1 MVAAIFLVAFLLNNT
16 TKSQGIKSK
25 PWTVSDK
32 EKAMKAPVKLSDP
45 AVIGKGKILWE
56 KHCKLCHGNQGI
68 GDGPRAASL
77 KNFPGDFSSSAFQ
90 TCTDGE
96 LFYRTSI
103 GRDEMPG
110 YNKKIPEVN
119 DRWALIAFMRM
130 LKK

>member
-1 MVAAIFLVAFLLNNT
+1 MVAAIFFVSFLLNNT

-25 PWTVSDK
+25 PWTVPDK

-45 AVIGKGKILWE
+45 TVIGTGKILWE

-90 TCTDGE
+90 ACTDGE